1 MTIDRSFCFD
11 RFLKMFFCQ
20 AYFLPFLEN
29 DWIIS
34 HLRLSYFL
42 GNFQT
47 YTRPLINPTFSLE
60 GTAVEAKI

>member
-29 DWIIS
+29 DYS
-34 HLRLSYFL
+34 FAFKTELFFRKLS
-42 GNFQT
+42 T

-60 GTAVEAKI
+60 GTIVEAKI